1 MLLWICTL
9 VLAVVQMK
17 ELLSD
22 PEKLAALTAAAAAA
36 PAAGGAAAEKKEE
49 AKKVTSYSTSVCV
62 VSRSRFVDW
71 SMMTSLLDGRV

>member
-1 MLLWICTL
+1 MRNAAVDLHAYGCDC
-9 VLAVVQMK
+9 VVQMK

-49 AKKVTSYSTSVCV
+49 AKKVTSRY
-62 VSRSRFVDW
+62 
-71 SMMTSLLDGRV
+71 